1 MKQQSLKFTIIVG
14 SFWMLIMGIINLVF
28 KPYGIDYNSGWAPT
42 SAFFIA
48 SALIFNYITNS
59 IKISKEHIRSYLAV
73 CITFLAMAVSINY
86 LFPISLIKK
95 FEIIN
100 SEILFPLFNWNVF
113 ISKSADIIF
122 QQLLINIL
130 IEHYLKIYNRRD
142 SVKYFGIFFAIIHLP
157 LFYIFGMNALY
168 FILPSIAGGLLFAYL
183 ISYFY
188 RGYLLSLG
196 FHFAF
201 YLALGLFLRY
211 LN

>member
-48 SALIFNYITNS
+48 SALIFNYITSS

-86 LFPISLIKK
+86 LFPISLIKR

-142 SVKYFGIFFAIIHLP
+142 SVKYFGIFFAIIHFP

>member
-14 SFWMLIMGIINLVF
+14 CFWILIMGIINLVF
-28 KPYGIDYNSGWAPT
+28 KPYGIDYDSGWAAT

-48 SALIFNYITNS
+48 SALIFNYLTNS
-59 IKISKEHIRSYLAV
+59 IQISKDHVKSYLLV
-73 CITFLAMAVSINY
+73 IIVFLAMALSINY
-86 LFPISLIKK
+86 IFPISIIKK

-100 SEILFPLFNWNVF
+100 SKIIFPLFSWNVF
-113 ISKSADIIF
+113 VSKSADIIF

-130 IEHYLKIYNRRD
+130 IEHYLKFYNRRD
-142 SVKYFGIFFAIIHLP
+142 SVKYFGIFFAVIHLP
-157 LFYIFGMNALY
+157 LFYVFGLKALY
-168 FILPSIAGGLLFAYL
+168 FILPSIAGGVLFAYL

-196 FHFAF
+196 FHFTF
-201 YLALGLFLRY
+201 YLGLGVFLRY